1 MSRDRLTLRVPSV
14 RKGQPEREDDG
25 EQSQV
30 GELLLQAGAGEGH
43 VQRLGLDFALVA
55 AAAAGRAGGGGGG
68 LARCGDTYLFLISA
82 NVR

>member
-25 EQSQV
+25 EQSKV

-43 VQRLGLDFALVA
+43 VKRLGLDFAFV

-68 LARCGDTYLFLISA
+68 LARCGDTYLFLIST